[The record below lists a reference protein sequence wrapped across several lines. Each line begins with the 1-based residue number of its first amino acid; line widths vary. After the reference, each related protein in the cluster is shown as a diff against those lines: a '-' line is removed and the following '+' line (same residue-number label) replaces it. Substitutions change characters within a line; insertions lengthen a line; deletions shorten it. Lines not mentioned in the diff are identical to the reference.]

1 MSDADRRNADY
12 RQGAAVTV
20 ASEEELRA
28 LMRRPFDFGCRPT
41 IERVDGGK
49 LRVEVIGTVSELDEM
64 QRS

>member
-1 MSDADRRNADY
+1 M
-12 RQGAAVTV
+12 

-28 LMRRPFDFGCRPT
+28 LMRRPFDFGRSPT